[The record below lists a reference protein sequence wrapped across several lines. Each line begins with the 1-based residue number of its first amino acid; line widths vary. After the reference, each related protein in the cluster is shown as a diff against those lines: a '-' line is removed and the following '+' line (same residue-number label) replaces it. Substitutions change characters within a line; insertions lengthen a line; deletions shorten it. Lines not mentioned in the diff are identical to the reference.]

1 VIAVKAA
8 GSVAER
14 PARQVKQLEDSED
27 EEATMVRDLA
37 QSTRSPRRG
46 WHTPAAMLSAAALVA
61 GIGVTATTSA
71 SYAATAKLTASATS
85 SFKACEVTDTGG
97 INDRSF
103 NASAYAGMKA
113 APVPGLTYTF
123 LSSTSTSDY
132 TPNINDFLGEKCGII
147 ITVGFDMADATQTA
161 AAKHPTQKFAIVDF
175 TYTPAIKNV
184 LGLHYDTNQDAF
196 LGGYLAAAM
205 SKTGKVGT
213 FGGQDIPTVTIYMDG
228 WVAGVRYYDMLNHA
242 HVVALGWT
250 PAKARNFAAQG
261 FQGKGLFTNDF
272 TNQGLGKTD
281 AQTLMAEGADVIFP
295 VAGSVGLGAA
305 AAVKQAGA
313 GNYMEW
319 VDTDGCISAPQY
331 CSLFLTSVTKGIVAS
346 VSTAVE
352 EAAKGTFVGGNY
364 NGTLANG
371 GVSLSPYHD
380 FASQIPAKVQTEINT
395 LKAGI
400 IAGKISLDPNSYP
413 AS

>member
-1 VIAVKAA
+1 MSTGQTDGA
-8 GSVAER
+8 G
-14 PARQVKQLEDSED
+14 K
-27 EEATMVRDLA
+27 VRH
-37 QSTRSPRRG
+37 RG
-46 WHTPAAMLSAAALVA
+46 WSRAAASLSAVVVAASLSIVA
-61 GIGVTATTSA
+61 GPATSF
-71 SYAATAKLTASATS
+71 AATHGRTASVS
-85 SFKACEVTDTGG
+85 KDPFLACEVTDTGG

-103 NASAYAGMKA
+103 NASAYQGLQVAAKAIPGMKY
-113 APVPGLTYTF
+113 VF
-123 LSSTSTSDY
+123 LSSSSTSDY
-132 TPNINDFLGEKCGII
+132 VPNINTFLGEKCGII
-147 ITVGFDMADATQTA
+147 VTVGFDMADATQTA
-161 AAKHPTQKFAIVDF
+161 AQKNPTQKFSIVDF

-228 WVAGVRYYDMLNHA
+228 WVAGVRYYDKLNNA

-250 PAKARNFAAQG
+250 PAKNRSFAAQG
-261 FQGKGLFTNDF
+261 FQGTGLFTNDF
-272 TNQGLGKTD
+272 TNQALGKTD
-281 AQTLMAEGADVIFP
+281 TQTLIAEGADVIFP
-295 VAGSVGLGAA
+295 VAGQVGLGAA
-305 AAVKQAGA
+305 AAVKQAGNGA
-313 GNYMEW
+313 TMEW
-319 VDTDGCISAPQY
+319 VDTDGCVSAPQY

-352 EAAKGTFVGGNY
+352 EAAKGTFAGGNY

-371 GVSLSPYHD
+371 GVSLSPFHD
-380 FASQIPAKVQTEINT
+380 FNSKVPAKVKAELSV

>member
-1 VIAVKAA
+1 MSTSQTDGAGKA
-8 GSVAER
+8 R
-14 PARQVKQLEDSED
+14 H
-27 EEATMVRDLA
+27 
-37 QSTRSPRRG
+37 RG
-46 WHTPAAMLSAAALVA
+46 WSRAAASLSAVVVAASLSIVA
-61 GIGVTATTSA
+61 GTAPSF
-71 SYAATAKLTASATS
+71 AATHARAASVSKAKDPFL
-85 SFKACEVTDTGG
+85 ACEVTDTGG

-103 NASAYAGMKA
+103 NASAYQGLQVAAKA
-113 APVPGLTYTF
+113 VPDLKYVF
-123 LSSTSTSDY
+123 LSSSSTSDY
-132 TPNINDFLGEKCGII
+132 VPNINTFLGEKCGII
-147 ITVGFDMADATQTA
+147 VTVGFDMADATQTA
-161 AAKHPTQKFAIVDF
+161 AQKNPTQKFSIVDY

-228 WVAGVRYYDMLNHA
+228 WVAGVRYYDRLNHA

-250 PAKARNFAAQG
+250 PAKNRNFAAQG
-261 FQGKGLFTNDF
+261 FQGTGLFTNDF
-272 TNQGLGKTD
+272 TNQALGKTD
-281 AQTLMAEGADVIFP
+281 AETLIAEGADVIFP

-305 AAVKQAGA
+305 AAVKQS
-313 GNYMEW
+313 GNATMEW
-319 VDTDGCISAPQY
+319 VDTDGCVSAPQY

-352 EAAKGTFVGGNY
+352 EAAKGTFTGGNY

-371 GVSLSPYHD
+371 GVSLSPFHD
-380 FASQIPAKVQTEINT
+380 FNSKVPAKVKAELAV

>member
-1 VIAVKAA
+1 
-8 GSVAER
+8 
-14 PARQVKQLEDSED
+14 
-27 EEATMVRDLA
+27 
-37 QSTRSPRRG
+37 
-46 WHTPAAMLSAAALVA
+46 MLSAAAMVA
-61 GIGVTATTSA
+61 GA
-71 SYAATAKLTASATS
+71 SVVVGTTASFGAAGLRRADATM

-103 NASAYAGMKA
+103 NASAYAGLKVA
-113 APVPGLTYTF
+113 AAAIPGLTYTF

-132 TPNINDFLGEKCGII
+132 TPNINDFISEKCGVI
-147 ITVGFDMADATQTA
+147 ITVGYDMATATQTA
-161 AAKHPTQKFAIVDF
+161 AAKNPGQKFAIVDF
-175 TYTPAIKNV
+175 TYSPAIKNV

-228 WVAGVRYYDMLNHA
+228 WVAGVRYYDKLNNA

-250 PAKARNFAAQG
+250 PAKSRVWAKQG
-261 FQGKGLFTNDF
+261 FEGKGLFTNDF
-272 TNQGLGKTD
+272 TNQALGKTD

-319 VDTDGCISAPQY
+319 VDTDGCVSAPQY

-352 EAAKGTFVGGNY
+352 EAAKGTFAGGNY

-371 GVSLSPYHD
+371 GVSLSPFHD
-380 FASQIPAKVQTEINT
+380 FASQIPAKVKAELTT

>member
-1 VIAVKAA
+1 MMVKD
-8 GSVAER
+8 
-14 PARQVKQLEDSED
+14 LE
-27 EEATMVRDLA
+27 
-37 QSTRSPRRG
+37 QSAMPRRRG
-46 WHTPAAMLSAAALVA
+46 WHAPAAMLSAAALVA
-61 GIGVTATTSA
+61 GIGVTAGTSA
-71 SYAATAKLTASATS
+71 SYAAPARYTASATS

-103 NASAYAGMKA
+103 NASAYQGLKVA
-113 APVPGLTYTF
+113 AAAVPGLTFTF

-132 TPNINDFLGEKCGII
+132 TPNINDFIGEKCGII

-161 AAKHPTQKFAIVDF
+161 AAKNPTQKFAIVDF
-175 TYTPAIKNV
+175 TYSPSIKNV

-228 WVAGVRYYDMLNHA
+228 WVAGVRYYDKLNNA

-250 PAKARNFAAQG
+250 PAKNRKYAAQG
-261 FQGKGLFTNDF
+261 FEGKGLFTNDF
-272 TNQGLGKTD
+272 TNQTLGKTD

-305 AAVKQAGA
+305 AAVKQAG
-313 GNYMEW
+313 GSNYMEW
-319 VDTDGCISAPQY
+319 VDTDGCVSAAQY
-331 CSLFLTSVTKGIVAS
+331 CSIFLTSVTKGIVAS
-346 VSTAVE
+346 VSTAVQ
-352 EAAKGTFVGGNY
+352 EAVKGTFHGGNY
-364 NGTLANG
+364 IGTLANG

-380 FASQIPAKVQTEINT
+380 FASQIPAKVQAEITT